1 MADLKEICRVFEMS
15 ITDFAKLIGY
25 TRQGL
30 YNAVNGKSS
39 HGRMYSSM
47 KLLKRE
53 SDLIYQKEIE
63 MADQRR
69 KDRENAITELSQSCG
84 LISPV
89 GKPDIY
95 VIDTGRQRKGVANYE
110 I

>member
-1 MADLKEICRVFEMS
+1 MVNLKEVCAVFQMS

-39 HGRMYSSM
+39 RDRMYASM

-53 SDLIYQKEIE
+53 SDLTYQKEIE

-69 KDRENAITELSQSCG
+69 NDREKAITELSESCG
-84 LISPV
+84 LISTI
-89 GKPDIY
+89 GRPDIY
-95 VIDTGRQRKGVANYE
+95 VIDTGRQQEKIRQ

>member
-1 MADLKEICRVFEMS
+1 MADLKEICRAFDMS
-15 ITDFAKLIGY
+15 ITGFAKLIGY

-39 HGRMYSSM
+39 RDRMYAAM
-47 KLLKRE
+47 RMLKRE

-63 MADQRR
+63 MADQKR
-69 KDRENAITELSQSCG
+69 KDRENAITELSESCG

-95 VIDTGRQRKGVANYE
+95 VFDAKRQQERKKHG
-110 I
+110 

>member
-1 MADLKEICRVFEMS
+1 MVNLKKICRVFDMS

-39 HGRMYSSM
+39 RDRMHVSM
-47 KLLKRE
+47 KMLKRE

-69 KDRENAITELSQSCG
+69 KDRENAITELSESCG
-84 LISPV
+84 LISPI

-95 VIDTGRQRKGVANYE
+95 VIDTGRRQEVTNYE

>member
-1 MADLKEICRVFEMS
+1 MVNLKEICRVFEMS

-39 HGRMYSSM
+39 RDRMYASM
-47 KLLKRE
+47 KTLKRE
-53 SDLIYQKEIE
+53 SDLTYQKEIE
-63 MADQRR
+63 MADMRR
-69 KDRENAITELSQSCG
+69 KDRENAITELSESCG
-84 LISPV
+84 LISPI

-95 VIDTGRQRKGVANYE
+95 VIDTGRQQEKIRQ

>member
-1 MADLKEICRVFEMS
+1 
-15 ITDFAKLIGY
+15 
-25 TRQGL
+25 
-30 YNAVNGKSS
+30 
-39 HGRMYSSM
+39 M

-69 KDRENAITELSQSCG
+69 KDRENAITELSESCG

-95 VIDTGRQRKGVANYE
+95 VFDAKRQQERKKHG
-110 I
+110 

>member
-1 MADLKEICRVFEMS
+1 MADLKEICRAFEMS
-15 ITDFAKLIGY
+15 ITGFAKMIGY

-39 HGRMYSSM
+39 QNRMHAAM
-47 KLLKRE
+47 KMLKRE

-69 KDRENAITELSQSCG
+69 KDRENAITELSESCG

-95 VIDTGRQRKGVANYE
+95 VIDTGRQQEKIRQ

>member
-1 MADLKEICRVFEMS
+1 MVKLKEVCAVFEMS

-39 HGRMYSSM
+39 RNRMHSSM

-69 KDRENAITELSQSCG
+69 KDRENAITELSESCG
-84 LISPV
+84 LISPI

-95 VIDTGRQRKGVANYE
+95 VIDTGRQQEKIRQ